1 MPREIITVQLG
12 QCGNQS
18 EYPRAF
24 AYSTEYY
31 LLIFIVGMEFWK
43 QLCAE
48 HGINPGKHGF
58 TIVQAY
64 RVFFRAIASLKVYS
78 IL

>member
-18 EYPRAF
+18 KFIFKVENCV
-24 AYSTEYY
+24 
-31 LLIFIVGMEFWK
+31 LLLTIIAVGMEFWK

-48 HGINPGKHGF
+48 HGINPGKVWHSLLPPPP
-58 TIVQAY
+58 
-64 RVFFRAIASLKVYS
+64 FF
-78 IL
+78 